1 MGIRK
6 NYGTDRALET
16 EGVTIAVDTND
27 HNGKPINIIVSRMG
41 TTNKRYTKRLEEVT
55 APHLTAIQNETLD
68 NELGSKIL
76 REVFVETVML
86 GWENMPKSEL
96 TGDDKDTDDLPYTA
110 ENAIAMFDAFPDFY
124 TVCEGHA
131 KKAANFRTKAREKA
145 GKN

>member
-1 MGIRK
+1 
-6 NYGTDRALET
+6 
-16 EGVTIAVDTND
+16 
-27 HNGKPINIIVSRMG
+27 MG

-55 APHLTAIQNETLD
+55 APHLAAIQNETLD

-86 GWENMPKSEL
+86 GWKNLPKSEL
-96 TGDDKDTDDLPYTA
+96 TGVETDTDELPYTP
-110 ENAIAMFDAFPDFY
+110 ENAIALFDALPDFY

-131 KKAANFRTKAREKA
+131 KKASNFRAKAKEKA